1 MGAVVVERVVMVVLV
16 LLVELGVMVVAEM
29 GLPALA
35 VIHKPLQVP
44 IILEVEEVEA
54 QMGMEQQADPALLS
68 FVIRFDCGVG

>member
-1 MGAVVVERVVMVVLV
+1 MEAVEVERVVIILLV

-29 GLPALA
+29 GLPAL

-68 FVIRFDCGVG
+68 FVIRFD